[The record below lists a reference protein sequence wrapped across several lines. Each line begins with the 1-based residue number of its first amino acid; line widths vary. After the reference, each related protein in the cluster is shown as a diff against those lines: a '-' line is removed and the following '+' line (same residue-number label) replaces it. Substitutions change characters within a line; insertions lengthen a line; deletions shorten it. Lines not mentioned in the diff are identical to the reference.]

1 MFSLKPGKI
10 LMFCIALLRVVME
23 GRVMIF
29 RNILLNSVVIIYAL
43 VVITMVCRKKVSVR
57 IKSLITSAVT

>member
-1 MFSLKPGKI
+1 MSL
-10 LMFCIALLRVVME
+10 
-23 GRVMIF
+23 
-29 RNILLNSVVIIYAL
+29 NIQFNVLTYDTLNSVGMIYAL